1 MYPFIPRISKS
12 ITPVV
17 DEQFLSYTE
26 IQKISNLLQNI
37 PYERG
42 SVMLKN
48 EVNTFDE
55 TEMRRSN
62 VKWIPQTTEWS
73 WLYYIIRD
81 KVDIINKNTWN
92 FDLTSI
98 IENIQYTEYRGD
110 EKGHYDWHIDIGND
124 IITNCRKVSI
134 SILLSSPDEY
144 EGGELLVN
152 DGGSIDDSYSSPKKL
167 GSAVIFPSYL
177 LHKVN
182 PITKGI
188 RRSLVLWM
196 GGSTFK

>member
-1 MYPFIPRISKS
+1 MYPFIPRICNA

-17 DEQFLSYTE
+17 DEQFLSYNE

-48 EVNTFDE
+48 EISTFDE

-62 VKWIPQTTEWS
+62 VKWIPHTTEWS

-81 KVDIINKNTWN
+81 KVDIINKSTWN

-124 IITNCRKVSI
+124 IITNCRKLSI

-152 DGGSIDDSYSSPKKL
+152 DGGSIGDSYAPPKKL
-167 GSAVIFPSYL
+167 GSAAIFPSYL

-182 PITKGI
+182 PITKGT